1 MKHFGTGLVAA
12 LLGLAALAEQS
23 RAQTPTPGKVD
34 CKVAECAQLMV
45 EISTKLISE
54 NDQLK
59 KRLAAA
65 QTDIDNLKRL
75 VPTTKA
81 ELHGEIERLVAVKP
95 ATPNKT
101 AANQLDETGRFGNEG
116 TGVFPLRCEDGQ
128 VAIGVDLTLGGTC
141 HTQCG
146 SDGRPIQQFKVVC
159 RALQIAK

>member
-1 MKHFGTGLVAA
+1 
-12 LLGLAALAEQS
+12 
-23 RAQTPTPGKVD
+23 
-34 CKVAECAQLMV
+34 MV
-45 EISTKLISE
+45 EISNKLISE

-65 QTDIDNLKRL
+65 QTDIDNLKQL
-75 VPTTKA
+75 VPSTKA
-81 ELHGEIERLVAVKP
+81 ELHSQIERLVTVKP

-101 AANQLDETGRFGNEG
+101 AVSQLDETGRFGNEG
-116 TGVFPLRCEDGQ
+116 TAVFPLRCEEGQ